1 MKPSLEAAVAAAADA
16 VESRRERIGKDEPR
30 FELFHA
36 PNSICS
42 QKVRTVLA
50 HHGTP
55 YVSHSM
61 DLFAGQTYLPAYVR
75 LRMIGCERL
84 GGPLVSAHTG
94 STSVSAGGCDP
105 AVVPTLVDREAGDV
119 LVDSKRICLYL
130 DELAGSLLRPPRLAS
145 KIDAEI
151 TVVDNLP
158 NYQMLSGRPP
168 GEDLRPPSQRGK
180 TGVEFAMS
188 KVGRCDRYLAEFA
201 DDAVLVRAYSAKR
214 AKEQMAADRLFSA
227 EAMRATYDKAEAA
240 CVDLDRALAKR
251 GTRWLLD
258 DEVTL
263 ADLYWA
269 LEFVRMKN
277 LGAQAFWTSG
287 TRPALAAYAERCE
300 AIPAVRSAVIEWP
313 GALF

>member
-1 MKPSLEAAVAAAADA
+1 MKPSLEAAVADVQSALGRKGEI
-16 VESRRERIGKDEPR
+16 VGRGTPR

-75 LRMIGCERL
+75 LRMIGCDRL
-84 GGPLVSAHTG
+84 GGPLVSAHMG

-105 AVVPTLVDREAGDV
+105 AVVPTLVDRETGEV
-119 LVDSKRICLYL
+119 LVDSKRICLCL
-130 DELAGSLLRPPRLAS
+130 DELAGSPLRPAKLAA

-151 TVVDNLP
+151 AVVDNLP

-168 GEDLRPPSQRGK
+168 GEDRRPPSQRGK
-180 TGVEFAMS
+180 TGVDFATS
-188 KVGRCDRYLAEFA
+188 KVARCDRYLAEFA
-201 DDAVLVRAYSAKR
+201 GDDVLVRAYSAKR
-214 AKEQMAADRLFSA
+214 AKEQMAADTLFSA
-227 EAMRATYDKAEAA
+227 EAMRSAYDKAEAA
-240 CVDLDRALAKR
+240 CDSLDRALANR
-251 GTRWLLD
+251 RTRWLLD

-263 ADLYWA
+263 ADIYWA

-277 LGAQAFWTSG
+277 LGAQGFWAAG
-287 TRPALAAYAERCE
+287 ARPALASYAERAE
-300 AIPAVRSAVIEWP
+300 ALPAVRSAVIDWP